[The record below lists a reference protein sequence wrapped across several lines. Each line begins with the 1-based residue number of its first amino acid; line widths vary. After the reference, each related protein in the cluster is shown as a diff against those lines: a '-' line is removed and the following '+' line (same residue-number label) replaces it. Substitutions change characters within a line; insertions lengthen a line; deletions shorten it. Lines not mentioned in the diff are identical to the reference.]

1 MAIGISNSNSDF
13 TLDIRVIRSML
24 EMSKE
29 SREQLMFALDN
40 CSDEARQELLK
51 LIAIADNPKSKDDDK
66 ASARA
71 TIYEALKFQVSEE
84 AFGVNLSGIERAD
97 VGSSPE
103 TDRIS
108 QQIDSQED
116 QFARKLRELMKAKG
130 LTQME
135 LARRS
140 ECTQPAIS
148 QMLNRKCRPQKR
160 TILKLAAALDVEP
173 TDLWPDLDVTDILD
187 TIAAVQTDDEHLSAE
202 EAAAIERAVQSE
214 APGTAGKP
222 LPKLKR

>member
-1 MAIGISNSNSDF
+1 MAIEISNSNSDF

-84 AFGVNLSGIERAD
+84 AFGLNLSSIERVD

-108 QQIDSQED
+108 QQMDSQEER
-116 QFARKLRELMKAKG
+116 FARKLRELMKAKG

-214 APGTAGKP
+214 APGTAGKR